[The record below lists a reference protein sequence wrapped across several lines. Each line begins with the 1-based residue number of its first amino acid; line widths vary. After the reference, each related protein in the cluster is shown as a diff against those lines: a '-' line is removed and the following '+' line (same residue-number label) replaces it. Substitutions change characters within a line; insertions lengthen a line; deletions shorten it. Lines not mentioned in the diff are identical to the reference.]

1 MAPEKLLHRHH
12 LAINFAAKVCELMSR
27 VVATILTLA
36 CLITAFAQESAIDEL
51 DELLAGID
59 TLSANVSQ
67 LIVESDGGIL
77 EASEIQMHLKKP
89 DGFYWETIDPFP
101 ELIVTNGILLW
112 NYQPDLEQV
121 VIENWDNSESEL
133 AAQLLNGQTENLAGE
148 YTVELIRDN
157 NVIDFELTP
166 IALDSIYDQIT
177 ISFIAKELD
186 MIHLDSK
193 NGEQTVWQFKNINKN
208 HALADS
214 LFEFEPPAGIDIIE
228 NTEISATN

>member
-1 MAPEKLLHRHH
+1 
-12 LAINFAAKVCELMSR
+12 MSR
-27 VVATILTLA
+27 VVAAIFTLA
-36 CLITAFAQESAIDEL
+36 YLPMAFAQDSAIDEL
-51 DELLAGID
+51 DGLLTGID
-59 TLSANVSQ
+59 TLSAEVSQ

-77 EASEIQMHLKKP
+77 EESEIQMHLKKP

-133 AAQLLNGQTENLAGE
+133 AAQLLNGRTENLADE

-166 IALDSIYDQIT
+166 MALDSIYDQIT
-177 ISFIAKELD
+177 ISFIATDLD

-193 NGEQTVWQFKNINKN
+193 NGEQTVWQFKNISKN
-208 HALADS
+208 HSLADS
-214 LFEFEPPAGIDIIE
+214 LFEFDPPEGIDIIE
-228 NTEISATN
+228 NVENTATN